1 MRGAHTLG
9 DEFYQTYKESMLE
22 VHVHLHISESLYIY
36 VKKSYEILNQVKWTI
51 AFPFL
56 RAVKWLL

>member
-1 MRGAHTLG
+1 MHGALG
-9 DEFYQTYKESMLE
+9 DEFYQTYKESVLV
-22 VHVHLHISESLYIY
+22 VHVQYKKK
-36 VKKSYEILNQVKWTI
+36 KKSYKILNQVKRTI